1 MVRNSNIIILEILRK
16 NARTPFLKIAKR
28 LRISETAVR
37 KRVRRMEEQGIIKK
51 YTIEIDP
58 RKIGYKVRAL
68 IGIDTKPEYLV
79 GVTEKLEK
87 NRKIRSLYLSQGD
100 HMLLLECWFKTSKEM
115 RTFVKTLR
123 KLRGVTRVCPAIILE
138 KVK

>member
-1 MVRNSNIIILEILRK
+1 MVRNSNIIILEMLEK

-28 LRISETAVR
+28 LKISETAVR
-37 KRVRRMEEQGIIKK
+37 KKVRRMEEQGIIKK

-58 RKIGYKVRAL
+58 RKIGYKIRSL
-68 IGIDTKPEYLV
+68 IGIDTKPEHLITT
-79 GVTEKLEK
+79 TEKLEK
-87 NRKIRSLYLSQGD
+87 NRKVRSLYLSQGD

-115 RTFVKTLR
+115 RTFVKQVC

-138 KVK
+138 KIK